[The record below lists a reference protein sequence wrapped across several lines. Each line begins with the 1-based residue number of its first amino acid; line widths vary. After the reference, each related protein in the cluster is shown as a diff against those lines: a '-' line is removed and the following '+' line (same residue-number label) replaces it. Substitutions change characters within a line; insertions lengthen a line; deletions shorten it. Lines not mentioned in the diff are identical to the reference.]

1 MTEEEIKE
9 KGLNSHPLTYEEI
22 VESAKDIIQKS
33 KALLPG
39 KTEND
44 KKNWCIKKLT
54 QVFEVFD
61 NYVPIIGT
69 FLDIPFVDD
78 LEKQAVSL
86 LVDWAWDNFVEED
99 EKEIEHQDKEN
110 K

>member
-1 MTEEEIKE
+1 MDEEAHKE
-9 KGLNSHPLTYEEI
+9 KGLNSHPLSHEEI

-33 KALLPG
+33 KILLPG
-39 KTEND
+39 KTEKD

-54 QVFEVFD
+54 EAFEVFD
-61 NYVPIIGT
+61 NYIPIIGA

-86 LVDWAWDNFVEED
+86 LVDWAWENFVEETD
-99 EKEIEHQDKEN
+99 HQDKEN